1 MARTKRQARLTFNPL
16 PTSSPTS
23 SPAAQQHEERSYANV
38 EYEGS
43 PRKSKRRR
51 VAAEEEGKE
60 EGEICHLVIFGIAME
75 VATRVA
81 RGEMLCVT
89 YLEGTSNNLQ

>member
-1 MARTKRQARLTFNPL
+1 MARAKRQARLTFNPL
-16 PTSSPTS
+16 PTSSATS
-23 SPAAQQHEERSYANV
+23 SPEVQEHGERSYANV
-38 EYEGS
+38 DYEGS

-51 VAAEEEGKE
+51 VAAEEESDE

-75 VATRVA
+75 AATRVA
-81 RGEMLCVT
+81 RDEMLCVT